1 MASAEMELIAPAG
14 TILAFNVMNG
24 FLNAGTATHVLLAVG
39 GCPQAPLIAGSV
51 LAFHTSSFAICIG
64 GSNVTVDCS
73 PNPQAWPN
81 DSKSYTDAG
90 IPACP
95 QDDATLCV
103 VSVEESSWGSIKS
116 LYR

>member
-1 MASAEMELIAPAG
+1 FVNTGTPNGSLDTFYLWFACSSEGMASAEMELIAPAG

-73 PNPQAWPN
+73 PNPQ
-81 DSKSYTDAG
+81 
-90 IPACP
+90 
-95 QDDATLCV
+95 
-103 VSVEESSWGSIKS
+103 
-116 LYR
+116 